1 MIALRVTA
9 LALKEKIDI
18 KKNKNNDLKNLI
30 KPPI

>member
-18 KKNKNNDLKNLI
+18 KKTNNNDLKNLI
-30 KPPI
+30 IPPI

>member
-18 KKNKNNDLKNLI
+18 KKNNNNDLKNLI
-30 KPPI
+30 IPPI